1 MYTPVTLQ
9 PKDFRD
15 LHNALCD
22 IRQVNCDLEQ
32 FVGGKL
38 HDRLAAAI
46 RQVEQ
51 SLQDVYA
58 QESADFDTKSKHYEQ
73 VREAQGFR
81 AIWSLF
87 EVNNLMA
94 LHPWD
99 GATHVVYGRHW
110 GGDPVTV
117 SIPGPRWVDL
127 YNAANQVMLLSGDSH
142 HVYVE
147 AFKPLANTLANNS
160 YHLEMTTG
168 S

>member
-1 MYTPVTLQ
+1 MHTDVTLRAR
-9 PKDFRD
+9 DFRD

-22 IRQVNCDLEQ
+22 LRGLRDGRADQDQLGPVIQ
-32 FVGGKL
+32 
-38 HDRLAAAI
+38 RL
-46 RQVEQ
+46 EQ
-51 SLQDVYA
+51 SLADAYE
-58 QESADFDTKSKHYEQ
+58 QESRDFDTKSKHYDQ

-81 AIWSLF
+81 AIWSLY

-99 GATHVVYGRHW
+99 GATHVVYGWHW

-127 YNAANQVMLLSGDSH
+127 YHAANQAMLLSGDSH

-147 AFKPLANTLANNS
+147 SFKPLANNS
-160 YHLEMTTG
+160 RHLEMTTG